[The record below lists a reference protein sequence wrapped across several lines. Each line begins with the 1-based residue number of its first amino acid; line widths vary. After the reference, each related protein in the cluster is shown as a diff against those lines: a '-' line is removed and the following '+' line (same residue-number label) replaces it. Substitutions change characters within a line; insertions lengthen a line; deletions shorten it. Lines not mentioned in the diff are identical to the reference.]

1 MFTFSTFND
10 IYQQFFS
17 NHWPV
22 LAVVEVLTTA
32 NRMVTLMLIN

>member
-17 NHWPV
+17 NHRQV

>member
-17 NHWPV
+17 NHQPA
-22 LAVVEVLTTA
+22 LAVVGVLTTA
-32 NRMVTLMLIN
+32 NRMVTLKLID